1 MGGVIIFQLIK
12 IGEFFF
18 LWFVMTRGVTALG
31 KSIFTAAP
39 AIHCR
44 SYKLRFSIYHAEK
57 KQKKLFPTKLYYK
70 YFVSKALFDNKN
82 LYLATVE

>member
-12 IGEFFF
+12 TGGVFF
-18 LWFVMTRGVTALG
+18 LWFVMTRGVTV
-31 KSIFTAAP
+31 FTAAP
-39 AIHCR
+39 LQVLLITLLDISCR
-44 SYKLRFSIYHAEK
+44 K

>member
-12 IGEFFF
+12 TGGVFF
-18 LWFVMTRGVTALG
+18 LWFVMTRGVTVLG

-39 AIHCR
+39 LQVLLITLLDISCR
-44 SYKLRFSIYHAEK
+44 K

-82 LYLATVE
+82 IYLATVE